1 MKVLQSLHNLTQDQ
15 CVDVFVR
22 ADGSFGY
29 DEYRRDYE
37 DSGGWFSL
45 NRYSHL
51 VFDTQANA
59 CKHAQEIVTWV
70 LAEQ

>member
-1 MKVLQSLHNLTQDQ
+1 MKVLQSLHNKTQEQ

-22 ADGSFGY
+22 DDGSFGY

-37 DSGGWFSL
+37 DGGGWFSL

-51 VFDTQANA
+51 VFDTQAHA
-59 CKHAQEIVTWV
+59 RKHAEEMVTWV
-70 LAEQ
+70 LSD